1 MGDRDDNYSPAFK
14 TIFKPKTSANAP
26 VQNTPYVSPYTTPT
40 YTNPISESY
49 ITANPVTTPSTTPAT
64 SWNIPSDVYP
74 TTTTYSGLPL
84 SIQTQLASLFG
95 QATPAI
101 ADYQKT
107 LKSLASPASF
117 ISAYKP
123 VQKGINES
131 LINSLAN
138 KGILQS
144 QQANNI
150 LGTSAQNV
158 TSQYLQKLMELA
170 GVQAQ
175 GTALPLSIAD
185 AMKYTSSYQA
195 NPLAPYELMAQ
206 ILLGT

>member
-1 MGDRDDNYSPAFK
+1 
-14 TIFKPKTSANAP
+14 
-26 VQNTPYVSPYTTPT
+26 
-40 YTNPISESY
+40 
-49 ITANPVTTPSTTPAT
+49 
-64 SWNIPSDVYP
+64 
-74 TTTTYSGLPL
+74 
-84 SIQTQLASLFG
+84 LFG